1 MINNKSELAQNL
13 WNTGSM
19 GCPILDF
26 HGHMHEYSAIYFPA
40 SSPEGMLKTMD
51 RANVRMLMYC
61 SHLALYDPTDD
72 KKYHVDVVKKYPDRF
87 RAYHSV
93 LSRYTDPE
101 KAIKEVEE
109 YPDVYLG
116 FKFLCDYYAVPLS
129 SPVHDPFFKYLNDTK
144 KICLIH
150 TWGGSPYNG
159 VDEIR
164 KVVEKYPDVTYIC
177 GHSFFGDEDHAFD
190 VFKDAENVYFELTA
204 VPLMRGFVERI
215 VQNIGSERMLFGT
228 DLPWFSTFHGI
239 GTVLSADI
247 TDEDRKNIFYKSG
260 DKLLSRYS
268 WYTPIDK

>member
-1 MINNKSELAQNL
+1 M
-13 WNTGSM
+13 
-19 GCPILDF
+19 
-26 HGHMHEYSAIYFPA
+26 
-40 SSPEGMLKTMD
+40 
-51 RANVRMLMYC
+51 
-61 SHLALYDPTDD
+61 
-72 KKYHVDVVKKYPDRF
+72 
-87 RAYHSV
+87 
-93 LSRYTDPE
+93 
-101 KAIKEVEE
+101 
-109 YPDVYLG
+109 
-116 FKFLCDYYAVPLS
+116 
-129 SPVHDPFFKYLNDTK
+129 
-144 KICLIH
+144 
-150 TWGGSPYNG
+150 
-159 VDEIR
+159 DEIR